1 MLYYYDFY
9 KYTPMHTFEHEQRL
23 IFFENGPNNN
33 EPSKTTPEAGAQ
45 GEVTI
50 NEEQRVAGAAERRAA
65 ESADKQAAGNP
76 DDILEQADSATIT
89 SVETL
94 RTTPDYVAKI
104 QAVAEAIRTGTET
117 DNNVFTRIANEVKAQ
132 YPQITETLEQLM
144 AAIQEDIN
152 TEVRNKTPNGLE
164 KTLIMIGINQET
176 AHQMREHIAKK
187 EWGKVLQKG
196 LEIFQTVMSTVGD
209 TLAQTFSGFGPDVLQ
224 FLPQKIR
231 QMAGGNRMEFYR
243 GINTL
248 TENNIAVID
257 ENTREPVKR
266 PNSTKILNEYA
277 RFHGPKQNT
286 QTPFV
291 SIEKFMSTLTE
302 QIITKKDSEIQK
314 NATTGVYEITEAQL
328 LNIAKSLQVTPDV
341 TPPPPAPS
349 AAPNAAP
356 VAPATT
362 PAAPISTPA
371 TPTGT
376 PAPAPTTPATT
387 PSVTPPTTA

>member
-1 MLYYYDFY
+1 
-9 KYTPMHTFEHEQRL
+9 MHTFEHEHRL
-23 IFFENGPNNN
+23 IFFENGPSNN
-33 EPSKTTPEAGAQ
+33 EQSSTAPETPTQPEGS
-45 GEVTI
+45 I
-50 NEEQRVAGAAERRAA
+50 NPEQRAADAEVRRSAEVA
-65 ESADKQAAGNP
+65 DTQAAGNP
-76 DDILEQADSATIT
+76 DDILEQADSAAVT
-89 SVETL
+89 SIQNL

-104 QAVAEAIRTGTET
+104 QAVAEAIRTGKET
-117 DNNVFTRIANEVKAQ
+117 DNNVFARIATEVKAQ
-132 YPQITETLEQLM
+132 YPQIPETVEQLI
-144 AAIQEDIN
+144 AAIQEDVN
-152 TEVRNKTPNGLE
+152 TEIRNETPNGLE

-257 ENTREPVKR
+257 EKTQEPVKR

-277 RFHGPKQNT
+277 RLHGPKQNT

-341 TPPPPAPS
+341 TPPPPAPA
-349 AAPNAAP
+349 AAPNTAPAAAP
-356 VAPATT
+356 VGPATT
-362 PAAPISTPA
+362 PAAPTSTPA

-376 PAPAPTTPATT
+376 PAPTTPAAT
-387 PSVTPPTTA
+387 PSATPPATT